1 MLIKKKENLPSSLAL
16 VLAAIIIASSLVI
29 TSNLAIPAAGTTTPA
44 PVTAT
49 TDNGSV
55 NVLISWE
62 PSEIVPN
69 QDTQMTLD
77 FQDPSSGESISHVN
91 YNFEII
97 DENGETVQSMSD
109 LHTHSGSDEQTVTFG
124 NNGRYNLVVT
134 IIGTGIDPPFDT
146 TQSGTAETTIAVG
159 EQLPDTTTTAAAPTG
174 DNATTST
181 DTPTTS
187 NTTTPSATTTT
198 PGPQMDMGGNMT
210 AMRQGDENQKWGA
223 IASISNDEQ
232 GQPAWVIAGYWMIE
246 MAPQNDTATSNTTG
260 SSIGNIADFHAMLH
274 MVRLNGSAMHTHE
287 ISNFTQVGDA
297 TFDSSTNSTTI
308 SGTATITMREG
319 PVPDVQTTIQ
329 IAQDNVIA
337 ITPDPTPLENHFG
350 DTPIYGIVASS
361 EMKDQMSMM
370 HGGERTGNYS
380 MGT

>member
-1 MLIKKKENLPSSLAL
+1 MKNTFTAATL
-16 VLAAIIIASSLVI
+16 VAAF
-29 TSNLAIPAAGTTTPA
+29 AILGGIFVNAA
-44 PVTAT
+44 PVFAT
-49 TDNGSV
+49 
-55 NVLISWE
+55 
-62 PSEIVPN
+62 PN
-69 QDTQMTLD
+69 QTT
-77 FQDPSSGESISHVN
+77 
-91 YNFEII
+91 
-97 DENGETVQSMSD
+97 
-109 LHTHSGSDEQTVTFG
+109 GSD
-124 NNGRYNLVVT
+124 
-134 IIGTGIDPPFDT
+134 
-146 TQSGTAETTIAVG
+146 
-159 EQLPDTTTTAAAPTG
+159 
-174 DNATTST
+174 
-181 DTPTTS
+181 
-187 NTTTPSATTTT
+187 TTTT

-232 GQPAWVIAGYWMIE
+232 GQPAWIIAGYWMME
-246 MAPQNDTATSNTTG
+246 MAPQNDTATSNMTG
-260 SSIGNIADFHAMLH
+260 SIGNIADFHAMLH

-329 IAQDNVIA
+329 IAQDKVIA

-370 HGGERTGNYS
+370 HGGEQTGNYS

>member
-1 MLIKKKENLPSSLAL
+1 MNNTFTAATL
-16 VLAAIIIASSLVI
+16 VAAFAILSGIFVNAAPVFA
-29 TSNLAIPAAGTTTPA
+29 TSNQTT
-44 PVTAT
+44 
-49 TDNGSV
+49 GS
-55 NVLISWE
+55 E
-62 PSEIVPN
+62 
-69 QDTQMTLD
+69 
-77 FQDPSSGESISHVN
+77 
-91 YNFEII
+91 
-97 DENGETVQSMSD
+97 
-109 LHTHSGSDEQTVTFG
+109 
-124 NNGRYNLVVT
+124 
-134 IIGTGIDPPFDT
+134 
-146 TQSGTAETTIAVG
+146 
-159 EQLPDTTTTAAAPTG
+159 
-174 DNATTST
+174 
-181 DTPTTS
+181 
-187 NTTTPSATTTT
+187 TTTT

-232 GQPAWVIAGYWMIE
+232 GQPAWIIAGYWMME
-246 MAPQNDTATSNTTG
+246 MAPQNDTATSNMTG
-260 SSIGNIADFHAMLH
+260 SIGSIADFHAMLH

-329 IAQDNVIA
+329 IAQDKVIA
-337 ITPDPTPLENHFG
+337 ITPDPTPLQNHFG

-370 HGGERTGNYS
+370 HGGGQTGNYS